1 MSYFKIFSLQTREEV
16 FVIAGPYSQYFFS
29 YDPELSSRKSIKRFV
44 FFFNFLGACDNTIPS
59 LLIRSNLNH
68 FCLSLSVINCEI
80 VTFRYTCEKSQ

>member
-44 FFFNFLGACDNTIPS
+44 FFLTFWELVTTQYLHFLSGRTLTI
-59 LLIRSNLNH
+59 
-68 FCLSLSVINCEI
+68 FVY
-80 VTFRYTCEKSQ
+80 RYR